1 MKLPHRSVVTLILVG
16 ALSGNSLAAEPQEFN
31 HDVDTAKMEARAE
44 AIAEVDA
51 LLQSFVE
58 QQKLSSVVGF
68 VAQGG
73 DVVYRKAW
81 GWKDVENRVPASVD
95 DYYVL
100 FSQTKAVTTVA
111 FMTLVEQGLV
121 AVDDPVAKYFPEIP
135 DQVVAKV
142 HEDGTYGTRP
152 VASPMTFAHL
162 MSHTSGLGAGLVGDI
177 RRAQGAADGAPAGFG
192 GAIPREVPAGQ
203 RTGGGDYSAKY
214 LEEEMLALAKYPL
227 GFDPGTKWNY
237 HVSTNMLGYLIERI
251 SGRPLREYVK
261 EKVLTP
267 LGMDE
272 TDWYYAP
279 ETLGRFVKAYRVVDG
294 RLEPGSNM
302 YSEGAVS
309 AEQNYA
315 EGAIGLNGP
324 IDDYARFCQMLLN
337 KGEFNGRRVLQPET
351 VELMTTINRLPP
363 DSGAEPGFRFGLG
376 FELHKEKK
384 PVPAVS
390 DSAYSWG
397 GLFGTAYTIDPEH
410 DLVVLFYMN
419 MYKSEALNRKY
430 LDAVYRLAAVSDPA
444 AKASVATEATEAVE
458 QDGAGSLRQL
468 VN

>member
-1 MKLPHRSVVTLILVG
+1 MKLPRKFVVMLVLLA
-16 ALSGNSLAAEPQEFN
+16 ALSGNGSAAEPQEFN
-31 HDVDTAKMEARAE
+31 YNVETATTDARAK
-44 AIAEVDA
+44 AIAEVDV
-51 LLQSFVE
+51 LLKSFVDD
-58 QQKLSSVVGF
+58 QKASSVVAF

-121 AVDDPVAKYFPEIP
+121 KIDDPVSKYFPEIP
-135 DQVVAKV
+135 DQVVTVV
-142 HEDGTYGTRP
+142 HKDGTYETRP
-152 VASPMTFAHL
+152 VASPMTFVHL
-162 MSHTSGLGAGLVGDI
+162 MTHTSGLGAGLVHDI
-177 RRAQGAADGAPAGFG
+177 RRAQGATDAAPAGFG
-192 GAIPREVPAGQ
+192 GAIPKKVPAGQ
-203 RTGGGDYSAKY
+203 RTGGANPNAKY

-251 SGRPLREYVK
+251 SGKPLREYVK
-261 EKVLTP
+261 EKVLIP
-267 LGMDE
+267 LGMAE
-272 TDWYYAP
+272 TDWYYEP
-279 ETLGRFVKAYRVVDG
+279 EALGRFVKAYRAVDG

-309 AEQNYA
+309 AQQTYA
-315 EGAIGLNGP
+315 EGTIGLNGP

-337 KGEFNGRRVLQPET
+337 KGEFNGHRILQPET

-363 DSGAEPGFRFGLG
+363 DSGVEKGFQFGLG
-376 FELHKEKK
+376 FELHKDKK

-419 MYKSEALNRKY
+419 MYKSEALNREY
-430 LDAVYRLAAVSDPA
+430 LDAVYRLVAASGSE
-444 AKASVATEATEAVE
+444 AKASVITKAAAAVE
-458 QDGAGSLRQL
+458 
-468 VN
+468 